1 MSQGESIVKASEINT
16 RGYGHRE
23 LWNAEAERYS
33 RAPTARFED
42 DGFLRIL
49 AASGVL
55 SPEVR
60 LLDLG
65 CGPGIYS
72 VAMAT
77 RVHDVVGFDV
87 SEEMI
92 ERAQQRALAENCP
105 NCRFSVV
112 DWSKADIE
120 TSGLQSSFD
129 VAVARLTPAIDSLQ
143 NLEKLIGCAT
153 QRVFVE
159 NFIDRKHRW
168 MKLAFDI
175 AGAGATW
182 NDARMFDA
190 VGYLLKT
197 GRRPYLHY
205 RDAQWGEAQR
215 PWQQVADFCLRRLA
229 LRIRL
234 TDELCQEIR
243 GAFEK
248 RSTDGTLDT
257 RESLTLMTIEI
268 PIENRVLGKESERW

>member
-72 VAMAT
+72 VAMAA

-159 NFIDRKHRW
+159 NFID
-168 MKLAFDI
+168 
-175 AGAGATW
+175 
-182 NDARMFDA
+182 
-190 VGYLLKT
+190 
-197 GRRPYLHY
+197 
-205 RDAQWGEAQR
+205 
-215 PWQQVADFCLRRLA
+215 
-229 LRIRL
+229 
-234 TDELCQEIR
+234 
-243 GAFEK
+243 
-248 RSTDGTLDT
+248 
-257 RESLTLMTIEI
+257 
-268 PIENRVLGKESERW
+268 